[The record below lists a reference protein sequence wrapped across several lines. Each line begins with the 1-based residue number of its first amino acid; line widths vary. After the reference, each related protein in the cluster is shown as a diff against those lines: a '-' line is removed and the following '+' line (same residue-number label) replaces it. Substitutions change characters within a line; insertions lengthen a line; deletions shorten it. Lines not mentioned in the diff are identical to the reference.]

1 MPFGYIDV
9 DWAAL
14 TKMQRNEAVFAQLDG
29 NLVFAGDSTKAEKF
43 AEAATYL
50 LAHRPLQDGSNN
62 HSFTYASLESLLK
75 DANKIIAT
83 AAAIANNGSSFTEL
97 RMLT

>member
-1 MPFGYIDV
+1 MPFGYTDI

-14 TKMQRNEAVFAQLDG
+14 TKMQRHDAVFAQLDG
-29 NLVFAGDSTKAEKF
+29 NLVFAGDSTKAAKF

-50 LAHRPLQDGSNN
+50 LAHRPMQEGSNN
-62 HSFTYASLESLLK
+62 HSLTYASLESLLK
-75 DANKIIAT
+75 DANKIVADHVAGRNQST
-83 AAAIANNGSSFTEL
+83 FTQA